1 MESQFAFLCA
11 GVTQEEE
18 ATGGGLTATGFPI
31 TTILVTG
38 TTPVIPPMI
47 LVFGFTYS
55 IDESGL
61 KDIELRLLGP
71 DGTVAAVRHMHQ
83 FMGPPAGDRRNANL
97 IWDTPDVAIDEFGDY
112 EFGLHV
118 GYELVATV
126 AFTVVRQ
133 D

>member
-11 GVTQEEE
+11 GVTQEAE
-18 ATGGGLTATGFPI
+18 AAGGGLTAKGFPI
-31 TTILVTG
+31 PTILITG
-38 TTPVIPPMI
+38 TTPEIPPMT

-61 KDIELRLLGP
+61 KAIELRLLGP
-71 DGTVAAVRHMHQ
+71 DGTVAAARDMYQ
-83 FMGPPAGDRRNANL
+83 FMGPPAGDRRMFNL
-97 IWDTPDVAIDEFGDY
+97 VLDTLDVTIDEFGEY

-126 AFTVVRQ
+126 PFTVVQQ